1 MGRFPKIHIAFAFV
15 VWGCF
20 VNVTKAENLSQE
32 NYLPQENKVGLLNIS
47 SNDANDTEQSRESDR
62 VDFGEFEKDEMQVSI
77 MPAMIWGGTLPQLIS
92 FHLGYNATQ
101 LDSKI
106 QSGGSVGAS
115 AGVNYLL
122 PNPLY
127 WNLGNFGLRV
137 RYLYEYGAYSSHLL
151 GVVSYWHLVGY
162 FPQTFKTFAFLPT
175 IVLGGGWI
183 INAQKQAEN
192 GYITSNGAYIE
203 AGLAFFKWFPVGNV
217 DILYR
222 ASFYDNPLIF
232 STDKAV
238 HSINFVFTFF

>member
-1 MGRFPKIHIAFAFV
+1 MDKCPKIHIAFAFV

-20 VNVTKAENLSQE
+20 VNATKAENLSQE
-32 NYLPQENKVGLLNIS
+32 NTTDLLKIHP
-47 SNDANDTEQSRESDR
+47 NDTEQIIESHKL
-62 VDFGEFEKDEMQVSI
+62 GFEIDEMQVSI
-77 MPAMIWGGTLPQLIS
+77 LPTMVWGGTLPQLIS

-115 AGVNYLL
+115 AGLNYLL

-127 WNLGNFGLRV
+127 WNLLNFGLRV
-137 RYLYEYGAYSSHLL
+137 RYLYEYGEYSSHLL
-151 GVVSYWHLVGY
+151 GVVSYWHLLGEN
-162 FPQTFKTFAFLPT
+162 FKTFAFLPT

-183 INAQKQAEN
+183 INAQKQTES
-192 GYITSNGAYIE
+192 GYITSNGSYIE

-222 ASFYDNPLIF
+222 ASFYDNPLMF
-232 STDKAV
+232 DTDQAV